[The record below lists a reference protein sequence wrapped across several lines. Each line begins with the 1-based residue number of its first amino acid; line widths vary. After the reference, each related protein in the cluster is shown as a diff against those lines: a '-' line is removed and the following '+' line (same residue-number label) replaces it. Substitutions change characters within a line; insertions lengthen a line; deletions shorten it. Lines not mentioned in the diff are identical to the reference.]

1 QNDPEIKHLIDRI
14 QSGEE
19 IENYEMFDNILYR
32 KATPTSL
39 LVIPNSLINVVLYN
53 MHDHPMS
60 GHGGKERTLKRI
72 QGRFHFHNMKN
83 IVNSYVESCSDCL
96 TRKKVP
102 GKQYGLMM
110 PMNRNSPADK
120 WGCDVL
126 GPFNRSRNGNRD
138 VIVAIDYYTRY
149 AEIKAVP
156 NGTTPKVTKFI
167 IENIITR
174 HGTPSMIV
182 TDRGRAFI

>member
-1 QNDPEIKHLIDRI
+1 MLIIYHEQFKIVHQRQTLWTKEQFIRHQQNDPEIKHLIDRI

-72 QGRFHFHNMKN
+72 QERFHFHNTKN
-83 IVNSYVESCSDCL
+83 IV
-96 TRKKVP
+96 K
-102 GKQYGLMM
+102 
-110 PMNRNSPADK
+110 
-120 WGCDVL
+120 
-126 GPFNRSRNGNRD
+126 
-138 VIVAIDYYTRY
+138 IV
-149 AEIKAVP
+149 
-156 NGTTPKVTKFI
+156 
-167 IENIITR
+167 
-174 HGTPSMIV
+174 S
-182 TDRGRAFI
+182 